1 MPSIMS
7 DIKHAAAIIKSGG
20 IVGFPTE
27 TVYGLGANAFDAKA
41 VAKIFA
47 AKGRPAD
54 NPLIVHICDEKML
67 SDFVESI
74 PASAKVLMKKYWP
87 GPLTI
92 LFKRSKKLPDI
103 VTAGLPTVAVR
114 MPNHAV
120 ALHFIKEA
128 GVPIAAPSANKS
140 GKPSPTTAR
149 HVREDFPDIFV
160 LDGDSSEHGV
170 ESTVISLEGKPK
182 ILRLGPLSLE
192 SLRRIIPDIELANK
206 PALDGKVTSPGMKY
220 KHYAPKQPLILF
232 RKKLDL
238 IKYAKSHP
246 RAVVLC
252 KHQDEML
259 FKNNNII
266 LLGETNEDIAHNLYS
281 ALRSKKGNELLI
293 CAVVRRGIGNAVM
306 DRLERAAT
314 KIV

>member
-1 MPSIMS
+1 MLVFMS
-7 DIKHAAAIIKSGG
+7 DIKHAAAIVKNGG

-67 SDFVESI
+67 SQLTDKI
-74 PASAKVLMKKYWP
+74 PASARVLMKKYWP

-92 LFKRSKKLPDI
+92 LFKKSENVPAI
-103 VTAGLPTVAVR
+103 VTAGLDTVAVR

-120 ALHFIKEA
+120 ALHLIRES

-149 HVREDFPDIFV
+149 HVREDFPDVFV

-170 ESTVISLEGKPK
+170 ESTVISLEGTPK
-182 ILRLGPLSLE
+182 VLRLGPLTLE
-192 SLRRIIPDIELANK
+192 SLRKIIPDIELAHK
-206 PALDGKVTSPGMKY
+206 PDASGKVTSPGMKY
-220 KHYAPKQPLILF
+220 KHYAPKQPLIVF
-232 RKKLDL
+232 AKKQDL
-238 IKYAKSHP
+238 VNYAKSHP
-246 RAVVLC
+246 NAVVLC
-252 KHQDEML
+252 KYQDEKL
-259 FKNNNII
+259 FKNNALV
-266 LLGETNEDIAHNLYS
+266 LLGATNDDIAHNLYA
-281 ALRSKKGNELLI
+281 ALRCKKGSELLI
-293 CAVVRRGIGNAVM
+293 CAVPRRGIGKTIM
-306 DRLERAAT
+306 DRLERAASR
-314 KIV
+314 VV